1 MGILEPARRADGA
14 GRIPAVGEA
23 LRPLRTI
30 EDLGDLA
37 GKRVLV
43 RVDFNVPLV
52 GGTVTDDLRITAAL
66 PTLRELRDA
75 GAALILA
82 SHLGRP
88 KGEVKDEL
96 RLDPVAARLQETGGF
111 AVRKVDEVTGDTVAR
126 ACEDLG
132 AGEVILL
139 ENLRFDPREEA
150 NDPSLAGELAALAD
164 AYVDDAFGA
173 AHRAHASV
181 VGVAERLP
189 SAAGRLMQREI
200 EVLSR
205 LSSGPETPFVAIL
218 GGAKV
223 SDKLGVIDALL
234 ERVDALLVGGAMAF
248 TFLASQGAEV
258 GGSLVEE
265 DRLDDVRR
273 TLKRAEERAVPIILP
288 EDVVTAEHISGD
300 APTRTV
306 PADRIPQDAKGLD
319 IGPRSV
325 EEFARVLAD
334 ARTVFWNGPMG
345 VFEMEPFASGT
356 RGVAQAVAGIDAFTV
371 VGGGDSVAAVRQLGF
386 EEQVDHL
393 STGGGASLEF
403 LEGRTLPGVA
413 VLMEGERG

>member
-1 MGILEPARRADGA
+1 LAQPSA
-14 GRIPAVGEA
+14 PK
-23 LRPLRTI
+23 LRTI

-43 RVDFNVPLV
+43 RVDFNVPLDE
-52 GGTVTDDLRITAAL
+52 GTVTDDLRITAAL
-66 PTLRELRDA
+66 PTIDELRDA
-75 GAALILA
+75 GAALVLA

-88 KGEVKDEL
+88 KGQVAEEL
-96 RLDPVAARLQETGGF
+96 RLDPVAARLKEAGGF
-111 AVRKVDEVTGDTVAR
+111 AVHKLDEVTGEAVSAACGKLEPGDVA
-126 ACEDLG
+126 
-132 AGEVILL
+132 LL
-139 ENLRFDPREEA
+139 ENLRFDPREEE
-150 NDPSLAGELAALAD
+150 NDAAFAEDLASLAD

-189 SAAGRLMQREI
+189 AAAGRLMQKEI

-205 LSSGPETPFVAIL
+205 LTSGPETPFLAIL

-273 TLKRAEERAVPIILP
+273 SLKRAEERGVPILLP
-288 EDVVTAEHISGD
+288 EDVVTAEHISAD

-306 PADRIPQDAKGLD
+306 AADRIPASVKGLD
-319 IGPRSV
+319 IGPRTV

-345 VFEMEPFASGT
+345 VFEIEPFAAGT
-356 RGVAQAVAGIDAFTV
+356 RGVAQAVGGADAFTV
-371 VGGGDSVAAVRQLGF
+371 VGGGDSVAAIRQLGF
-386 EEQVDHL
+386 EDQVDHL

-403 LEGRTLPGVA
+403 LEGKTLPGVA
-413 VLMEGERG
+413 VLMEDRRG

>member
-1 MGILEPARRADGA
+1 MFVRL
-14 GRIPAVGEA
+14 
-23 LRPLRTI
+23 
-30 EDLGDLA
+30 DL
-37 GKRVLV
+37 
-43 RVDFNVPLV
+43 NVPLLDGAV
-52 GGTVTDDLRITAAL
+52 ADDLRITAAL
-66 PTLRELRDA
+66 PTVRELREA

-88 KGEVKDEL
+88 KGSVSEKL
-96 RLDPVAARLQETGGF
+96 RLDPIAARLQEAGGF
-111 AVRKVDEVTGDTVAR
+111 PVRKLDAVTGESVSR
-126 ACEDLG
+126 ACDELRSGD
-132 AGEVILL
+132 VVLL

-150 NDPSLAGELAALAD
+150 NDPVFADELASLAD

-181 VGVAERLP
+181 VGVAELLP
-189 SAAGRLMQREI
+189 AAAGRLMQREI
-200 EVLSR
+200 EVLSK
-205 LSSGPETPFVAIL
+205 LASHPETPFVAIL

-248 TFLASQGAEV
+248 TFLAAQGAEV
-258 GGSLVEE
+258 GDSLVEE
-265 DRLDDVRR
+265 DRLDDVRHS
-273 TLKRAEERAVPIILP
+273 LKRAQERGVPILLP
-288 EDVVTAEHISGD
+288 EDIVAAAEISAD
-300 APTRTV
+300 SPTQTV
-306 PADRIPQDAKGLD
+306 PADRVPAGLKGLD

-345 VFEMEPFASGT
+345 VFELEPFASGT
-356 RGVAQAVAGIDAFTV
+356 RGVAQAVAGADAFTV

-386 EEQVDHL
+386 EEHVDHL

-403 LEGRTLPGVA
+403 LEGKTLPGVA
-413 VLMEGERG
+413 VLMEDHDD